1 MPDSIKS
8 LKKSKQKLKSKNQLE
23 AARKDL
29 KRQEERVRTYEG
41 SSANGRT
48 CSLNVEAK
56 KSLEFLGTE

>member
-29 KRQEERVRTYEG
+29 RRQEERVR
-41 SSANGRT
+41 
-48 CSLNVEAK
+48 K
-56 KSLEFLGTE
+56 KVAQLTAALVA